1 KRFEIFEPRLF
12 KPLTL
17 MSGVWFKPM
26 PDLNPV
32 TERIVT
38 VDRMAALFMPGN
50 FRGIRSPVKLAP
62 IEFFEDRRVEL
73 RCNAKVN
80 VRPLDRA
87 RTALRH
93 LIDFVQNDELPG
105 VWHGERKLLVA
116 GNLFLFRQ
124 AEGVAVPHSALL

>member
-1 KRFEIFEPRLF
+1 MLPTLLRLSIELFKRFERFELFEPRSF

-32 TERIVT
+32 PKRIVT

-50 FRGIRSPVKLAP
+50 FRGIRSPVKLAS

-73 RCNAKVN
+73 RRNAKID
-80 VRPLDRA
+80 VRTLDRA
-87 RTALRH
+87 RAPLSD
-93 LIDFVQNDELPG
+93 LIDFVQDHEL
-105 VWHGERKLLVA
+105 A
-116 GNLFLFRQ
+116 
-124 AEGVAVPHSALL
+124 

>member
-1 KRFEIFEPRLF
+1 MLPTLLRLSIELFKRFERFELFEPRLF

-32 TERIVT
+32 PKRIVT

-62 IEFFEDRRVEL
+62 IEFFLDRRV
-73 RCNAKVN
+73 K
-80 VRPLDRA
+80 PLCHVKIQVPALCCARA
-87 RTALRH
+87 
-93 LIDFVQNDELPG
+93 
-105 VWHGERKLLVA
+105 
-116 GNLFLFRQ
+116 
-124 AEGVAVPHSALL
+124 